1 MKYCEKVTVMSGQI
15 LVNIVCEFHTP
26 QLCTKVV
33 PPDLLQK
40 TNCTSWWVDNI
51 KNYTYLDSVKN
62 RQCLVGL
69 LHLLVTNIPY

>member
-1 MKYCEKVTVMSGQI
+1 MKYGKNITVMSGQI
-15 LVNIVCEFHTP
+15 FINIVCEFTP
-26 QLCTKVV
+26 QLCLKVV
-33 PPDLLQK
+33 LPDLLQK
-40 TNCTSWWVDNI
+40 SNCTSWWVDNI